1 MMIKNVD
8 IKELQHFLKEGIWR
22 ITEDEVSKVRY
33 TIYNVIK
40 VSLLSIRRF
49 SEDRIV
55 NRAAA
60 LTYNTLLSIVPILAI
75 LFAIA
80 RGLGFSNI
88 MEQQFRQGLEGQSVA
103 VETILELIN
112 SYLTHAKSGI
122 FIGVGLIVLLWAVI
136 TLTGNI
142 ERVFNMIWQVKKPRS
157 IFRKITDYFSIF
169 L

>member
-80 RGLGFSNI
+80 RG
-88 MEQQFRQGLEGQSVA
+88 
-103 VETILELIN
+103 
-112 SYLTHAKSGI
+112 
-122 FIGVGLIVLLWAVI
+122 
-136 TLTGNI
+136 
-142 ERVFNMIWQVKKPRS
+142 
-157 IFRKITDYFSIF
+157 
-169 L
+169 